1 MLLFSSFIF
10 SYTQKSGVRPFGLC
24 LLIGGF
30 NEKKEPSLFATEPSG
45 FSSQWKSTA
54 IGKNS
59 DKVKEFLIEKFKDDM
74 EFKEALQ
81 FILESMLEYVESGSK
96 NIEVAVMRNGEQM
109 VTISDEDIDS
119 LSSKIEEERKKN
131 EEKK

>member
-1 MLLFSSFIF
+1 
-10 SYTQKSGVRPFGLC
+10 
-24 LLIGGF
+24 
-30 NEKKEPSLFATEPSG
+30 
-45 FSSQWKSTA
+45 
-54 IGKNS
+54 
-59 DKVKEFLIEKFKDDM
+59 M